1 MRWQALVLLVYERVA
16 FAEVPP
22 VTSIIHSRWI
32 KSQNIEPLG
41 FQWKRG
47 VKKVVFLVCQG
58 RSHSKEQWPSHDD
71 CNFVGWRLALTGT
84 GGWHE
89 LYWNLSPHR
98 QRLRYC
104 KGELSCQNGLTC
116 LKLIHLDHLPVIS
129 ERFEVVS
136 KHLQFF
142 LRPLIMVFWD
152 SLRSS
157 ESISNSLQEGKA
169 KKSGSENL
177 MWSSSFI
184 CHLWNS
190 WHGLWCHCFAGIMKE
205 KSGVQ
210 TPTKNN

>member
-41 FQWKRG
+41 FQGKGR
-47 VKKVVFLVCQG
+47 VCRG

-71 CNFVGWRLALTGT
+71 CNFVGWRLAFTGT

-89 LYWNLSPHR
+89 LYSNLSPHR

-116 LKLIHLDHLPVIS
+116 LKLIHLDHLPLIW
-129 ERFEVVS
+129 ERFEVAS
-136 KHLQFF
+136 KHLPF
-142 LRPLIMVFWD
+142 LYGQWCMVFWD

-157 ESISNSLQEGKA
+157 ESISNSLQEGKS
-169 KKSGSENL
+169 KKFGSENL
-177 MWSSSFI
+177 MWSSSSI
-184 CHLWNS
+184 LPLMELVTWVVVSLVCLLES
-190 WHGLWCHCFAGIMKE
+190 WKKHHEYKNQ
-205 KSGVQ
+205 Q
-210 TPTKNN
+210 T